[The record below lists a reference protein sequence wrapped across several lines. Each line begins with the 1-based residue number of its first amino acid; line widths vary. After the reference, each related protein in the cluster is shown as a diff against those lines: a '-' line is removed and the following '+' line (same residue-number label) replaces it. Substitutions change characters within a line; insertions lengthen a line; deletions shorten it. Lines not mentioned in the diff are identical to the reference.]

1 MKKKKNIVSI
11 IIIGIVLLIS
21 IVLLLY
27 VFSNSGKANHLDL
40 YKTSWNNE
48 AKDEMVGFL
57 YDRYQVE
64 DGYKFF
70 LVGSDMNR
78 DIEDTYGL
86 YYRGKKTTFEEF
98 SSIYKS
104 YILLDLMNYDTH
116 GYDDKRSCY
125 FYPLDEFKDA
135 YLKYYGGI
143 DDFKIDTDEKYSPRF
158 YLDNDKICITK
169 DEEGKQYSKAIDTY
183 FVNGIYKDNEIIIY
197 ERVAFVKI
205 GNNFIDFYGDY
216 SMKDKVYSLD
226 KSKADLSFVHN
237 SKIVSNVL
245 MQYRDKFPIYEY
257 HYKKGESTYYLESI
271 SK

>member
-1 MKKKKNIVSI
+1 MKRKNIVRI
-11 IIIGIVLLIS
+11 IIAGIIAFIILIIVLLS
-21 IVLLLY
+21 
-27 VFSNSGKANHLDL
+27 FSRTKDVRLLDL

-64 DGYKFF
+64 DRYKFF
-70 LVGSDMNR
+70 LVGSDMNH

-143 DDFKIDTDEKYSPRF
+143 DDFKIDTDDRYSPRF

-169 DEEGKQYSKAIDTY
+169 DGEGKQYSKAIDTY
-183 FVNGIYKDNEIIIY
+183 FVNSIYKDNEIIIY

-205 GNNFIDFYGDY
+205 GDNFIDFYGDY

-271 SK
+271 SR